1 MKIEKVLTY
10 GVIGYGIYHFFLKKS
25 VSSVMEDMPIP
36 NIEQDIEFGYD
47 ELHAPVTSFRYN
59 GMSALRTDAQGTP
72 LPCGSN
78 GNPFTSQ
85 GLQGK
90 FAKKVDLVAPTTFF
104 AVLDLGTASS
114 IASGDKQA
122 KDFGNW
128 TDAISGYLH
137 HGLQVGDEIQLSV
150 NGGQFTALDGQVV
163 TILQLGTDNC
173 TSDGQIQNPA
183 TSVVI
188 DVPIVIEGASDWQY
202 PSMEAFG
209 TFNKIN

>member
-104 AVLDLGTASS
+104 AVLDLGSAID
-114 IASGDKQA
+114 IASGKRQSKGIDGIM
-122 KDFGNW
+122 GNFF
-128 TDAISGYLH
+128 
-137 HGLQVGDEIQLSV
+137 HGLQVGDQIQLSV

>member
-1 MKIEKVLTY
+1 MKIEKVLTF
-10 GVIGYGIYHFFLKKS
+10 GVIGYAFYHFFLKKGVTS
-25 VSSVMEDMPIP
+25 DVEDMPTTFDP
-36 NIEQDIEFGYD
+36 TGFGYQG
-47 ELHAPVTSFRYN
+47 ELHPPVTSFRYN
-59 GMSALRTDAQGTP
+59 GMSALRSDSNGNP

-85 GLQGK
+85 GIEGK
-90 FAKKVDLVAPTTFF
+90 FTKKNDLVAPTTFF

-173 TSDGQIQNPA
+173 TSDGQIQNPI
-183 TSVVI
+183 TSVVV
-188 DVPIVIEGASDWQY
+188 DVPIIIEGASDWQY

-209 TFNKIN
+209 TFFKIN